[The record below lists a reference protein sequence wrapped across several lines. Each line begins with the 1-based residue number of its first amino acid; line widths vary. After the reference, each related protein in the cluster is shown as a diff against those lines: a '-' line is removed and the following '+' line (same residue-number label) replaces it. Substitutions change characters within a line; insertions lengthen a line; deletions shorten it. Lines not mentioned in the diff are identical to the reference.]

1 MINRRR
7 TVLWNSAGVS
17 RTALAACALVL
28 AASALG
34 QEAPPSQ
41 SPGQAT
47 SQIPSHTPGQ
57 GPSRAPGQGPGQ
69 VPGDP
74 NGNAPLPNSTFRP
87 GFIDEFNRWLE
98 DGASKFKSGVQRAQD
113 KVDSVVGLPST
124 RATSGRER
132 CARAQNGAPDCQA
145 AAVAL
150 CRGKGLQTG
159 KSLDTQSEQKCPA
172 KVLLEGRAPN
182 NTECPTELFVTRAM
196 CQ

>member
-41 SPGQAT
+41 SPGQ
-47 SQIPSHTPGQ
+47 
-57 GPSRAPGQGPGQ
+57 
-69 VPGDP
+69 VP
-74 NGNAPLPNSTFRP
+74 PLPNPTFRP

-150 CRGKGLQTG
+150 CRGKGFQTG

>member
-1 MINRRR
+1 MTNRRR

-47 SQIPSHTPGQ
+47 SQGQ

-98 DGASKFKSGVQRAQD
+98 EGASKFKSGVQRAQD

-150 CRGKGLQTG
+150 CRGKGFQTG

-172 KVLLEGRAPN
+172 QVLLRGRPPSEVECR
-182 NTECPTELFVTRAM
+182 TETFVTRAL